1 MTFRG
6 KRDYCRLCGHT
17 RAEHRL
23 RLVRMQMRICTQTGS
38 CECTGFVPA
47 HLEWDAFEGKTGAWS
62 VQSRATGQVFAG
74 LPSGDAAEQL
84 ARTLTDL
91 DDMLARINADGGMAC
106 AL

>member
-6 KRDYCRLCGHT
+6 KRDYCHRCGHT

-23 RLVRMQMRICTQTGS
+23 RLVRQQTRICTQTGS
-38 CECTGFVPA
+38 CDCVGFAPA
-47 HLEWDAFEGKTGAWS
+47 HLEWDTFADKTGTWS
-62 VQSRATGQVFAG
+62 VQSRATAQLFAG
-74 LPSGDAAEQL
+74 LPSEEAAEQL

-91 DDMLARINADGGMAC
+91 DDMLARLTVGGVAC